1 MNFDFLSVAG
11 DIKAGG
17 GGGLPVW
24 LPTGRPVRG
33 GPGEAWA
40 VPWAGGRFR
49 SLRAFSAPWRG
60 LAPLPARLPGWL
72 EELGLRKCLESLL
85 CCAGG
90 GAESQKDAGA
100 CQTPPPTPHSPT
112 ARTERPGDPAPQ
124 EEEVPSFLPGEFHW
138 AVSETAL
145 SPSPSFWWTMALCTS
160 FPPSHSPLHTK
171 RWGLRGRGT

>member
-33 GPGEAWA
+33 GPGEA
-40 VPWAGGRFR
+40 VPWEGGPFR
-49 SLRAFSAPWRG
+49 SLRAFGAPWRG
-60 LAPLPARLPGWL
+60 LAPLPAGLPGWL
-72 EELGLRKCLESLL
+72 GELGLRKCPESLVL
-85 CCAGG
+85 CWWGDRVPERCRGLP
-90 GAESQKDAGA
+90 D
-100 CQTPPPTPHSPT
+100 PTPRSPA
-112 ARTERPGDPAPQ
+112 ARTERPGDPAPK

-145 SPSPSFWWTMALCTS
+145 SPSPSF
-160 FPPSHSPLHTK
+160 
-171 RWGLRGRGT
+171 